1 MIRTLSEKIV
11 NTIMLEAEIQTN
23 KELYIYGLE
32 CLISEFIGNLLLF
45 ITAILLGK
53 LLEIVVWTIIFLAI
67 RTQLGGYHCSSH
79 FRCLIFSTILG
90 IMSLV
95 LNYYFIIL
103 PNIALIISIV
113 CLPIIAKYAPIIH
126 KNHPLSN
133 KQRKKAKKCVLIFY
147 YIFFSIAL
155 LLKLYASHL
164 YAPICS
170 GIITATILACMQ
182 LIIEHPTNKKATVR

>member
-133 KQRKKAKKCVLIFY
+133 KQRKKA
-147 YIFFSIAL
+147 
-155 LLKLYASHL
+155 
-164 YAPICS
+164 
-170 GIITATILACMQ
+170 
-182 LIIEHPTNKKATVR
+182 